1 MIVKSRF
8 VKVKTP
14 FWMNGCHWGNHFPQ
28 WEASWE
34 QRIELPNHLIGW
46 FNHYMWYNNNNNNN
60 ICIHI
65 YILFMITLN
74 LYNYIDAYGYI
85 HNINEHENHKD
96 VLILMLS
103 RLWTTNCCENVA
115 TFSWFGCGRY
125 PHPKQRLPESMLIST
140 VGGIYGDVPLNFYR
154 FSLSLYKFMIYM
166 VYTDI
171 WWLIPTM
178 TVDLYIDTDLL
189 I

>member
-1 MIVKSRF
+1 
-8 VKVKTP
+8 
-14 FWMNGCHWGNHFPQ
+14 
-28 WEASWE
+28 
-34 QRIELPNHLIGW
+34 
-46 FNHYMWYNNNNNNN
+46 
-60 ICIHI
+60 
-65 YILFMITLN
+65 
-74 LYNYIDAYGYI
+74 
-85 HNINEHENHKD
+85 
-96 VLILMLS
+96 
-103 RLWTTNCCENVA
+103 
-115 TFSWFGCGRY
+115 
-125 PHPKQRLPESMLIST
+125 MLIST